1 MKQRSTSHRGTILF
15 LFFLALCLLVWVV
28 RSGTAAHQSHRWTTE
43 PTCVALEEEGSLFD
57 VVYNVFK
64 ELTEPSVEIKT
75 HVPLTTLDDRSREGI
90 HNCLSRLQ
98 ALGIRPLPLSAL
110 PLHRGGA
117 PREFSGIP
125 TLATEADFHQYLD
138 YCTLRNFDIARYFY
152 TGSYRNT
159 LWTERG
165 SYYLVDARAPR
176 GSSVQEQSSA
186 LFYTDFYHMLRAV
199 NDSQDEWMQ
208 LTQEE
213 LQALRTA
220 LSWVED
226 AMTLLRKDGAPDT
239 IGNRARYLQKILVSR
254 VKYHDLADKESVFY
268 KNRNKFV
275 IYAMQGNA
283 ICEGYAQAYG
293 FLLALAGIKSVS
305 VSGHVIPP
313 NKGAHAWNMV
323 CLGSDDAWYHVDATW
338 NDSGSTDSNKYFM
351 VTDEEMGP
359 KGFNRTWGE
368 HQPPLPRSA
377 TRPYNH
383 QTAQP
388 QH

>member
-1 MKQRSTSHRGTILF
+1 MTPQTSSHRGTILF
-15 LFFLALCLLVWVV
+15 CFLLALWLLVWVA
-28 RSGTAAHQSHRWTTE
+28 RSGSAAYQSRQWTTGSAYAT
-43 PTCVALEEEGSLFD
+43 PEEAGSLFD

-75 HVPLTTLDDRSREGI
+75 NVPLPTLDNRSREGI

-98 ALGIRPLPLSAL
+98 TLGIRPLPLSAL
-110 PLHRGGA
+110 PLHHGA
-117 PREFSGIP
+117 KPREFSGIP

-138 YCTLRNFDIARYFY
+138 YCTLRNFDTASYIY

-165 SYYLVDARAPR
+165 SYYLVDAREPR
-176 GSSVQEQSSA
+176 GASVQEQSSA

-199 NDSQDEWMQ
+199 NDPQDEWMQ

-220 LSWVED
+220 LSWVEE
-226 AMTLLRKDGAPDT
+226 AMSRLRKEGAPDT

-254 VKYHDLADKESVFY
+254 VKYHDLTNKESVFY

-305 VSGHVIPP
+305 VSGYVTPP
-313 NKGAHAWNMV
+313 NKDAHAWNMV

-338 NDSGSTDSNKYFM
+338 NDSGSSDSTKYFM
-351 VTDEEMGP
+351 LTDAEMGP
-359 KGFNRTWGE
+359 KGFNRIWGD

-383 QTAQP
+383 QNAQP